1 MCVLFYVVISRIMK
15 KITRAAVSR
24 LQSNCVSVADLRVTI
39 AFDSRGCSLGSVC
52 STPIIP
58 DCRCASIRSEALH
71 PSSSHTTLWRLT
83 SSLTPRCDGL
93 YGLLATGPLIGRWQ
107 HLSGHPHLSTHDPL
121 RRHLLL
127 LLLLLRRPPLRPPD
141 AVGAE

>member
-1 MCVLFYVVISRIMK
+1 MCLLFYFVISRIVK
-15 KITRAAVSR
+15 EITGAAVSR
-24 LQSNCVSVADLRVTI
+24 LRSNCISDADLTVTI
-39 AFDSRGCSLGSVC
+39 AFDRWFSRGCSLC
-52 STPIIP
+52 SGCNTPIIP

-71 PSSSHTTLWRLT
+71 PSSSHTTSWRLT

-121 RRHLLL
+121 RRR
-127 LLLLLRRPPLRPPD
+127 LLLLRHPPLCPPD